1 MTRPFLVGLTGS
13 IGMGKSTTA
22 KMFADMGVP
31 VWDADA
37 AVADLYSAGAA
48 GTQAIAALFPEATN
62 ENGVDREALR
72 EIISRDKNALSK
84 IESVIHPLVAQ
95 HRQAFIDRC
104 TADIALLDIPLLFEI
119 GAEETV
125 DHIVVVSAP
134 PEFQRERVLA
144 RANMTPDR
152 FELILA
158 KQVPDTE
165 KRKRAD
171 TVIETISL
179 DATRAAVESLLKK
192 LRQDIDARNRT

>member
-22 KMFADMGVP
+22 NMFADMDVP

-37 AVADLYSAGAA
+37 AVADLYSAGAT

-62 ENGVDREALR
+62 DNGVDREALH
-72 EIISRDKNALSK
+72 EIISRDKDALSK
-84 IESVIHPLVAQ
+84 IESVIHPLVAR
-95 HRQAFIDRC
+95 HRQTFIDTC
-104 TADIALLDIPLLFEI
+104 TEDIILLDIPLLLEI
-119 GAEETV
+119 GADETV
-125 DHIVVVSAP
+125 DHVVVVSAP
-134 PEFQRERVLA
+134 PEIQRERVLA

-152 FELILA
+152 FEMIVA
-158 KQVPDTE
+158 KQIPDAE